1 MRESLKMVNSAE
13 ASLLES
19 SWGQQGQEG
28 VGGRA
33 RWALLEK
40 ENKEGPVTLA
50 GRHLLF
56 YITITYILHLD
67 VSYSSSYRQVGA
79 QVPMHFACYLVLL
92 LMVLYIPSSR

>member
-28 VGGRA
+28 GGVGGT
-33 RWALLEK
+33 RWALPEK

-56 YITITYILHLD
+56 YITITYILHLG
-67 VSYSSSYRQVGA
+67 V
-79 QVPMHFACYLVLL
+79 LVLQF
-92 LMVLYIPSSR
+92 V